1 MKVEGGDIT
10 GIPILVIRKGVNGI
24 WIAVRQWLW
33 RLESS
38 IWEERGIEWHIAC
51 EIGWTS
57 GLTLLSAGHRA

>member
-38 IWEERGIEWHIAC
+38 IWEERGIEWHIVC

-57 GLTLLSAGHRA
+57 GLPLLSAGYRA